1 MRRRAKVD
9 SCQAAITKKLRQ
21 MGVFVE
27 PALSRLG
34 GGVPDLLCAY
44 RGVWLLVELKD
55 GTKPPSGQK
64 LTQDEERWH
73 EAVDGRGPIMV
84 ATNAES
90 IFKFL
95 NLLCVQPPL
104 DI

>member
-1 MRRRAKVD
+1 
-9 SCQAAITKKLRQ
+9 
-21 MGVFVE
+21 MGVFFVS
-27 PALSRLG
+27 ALSRLG

-73 EAVDGRGPIMV
+73 ENVANAGPISI
-84 ATNAES
+84 ATTSAG
-90 IFKFL
+90 IMKHFQ
-95 NLLCVQPPL
+95 LLQKRSSRRRL
-104 DI
+104 TFDSE